1 MLTACDRFG
10 SCIEIKKILSLSFVI
25 VRGNLAINNHYLST
39 LINIEACVDS
49 WWPHSR
55 SSLRLIHRINWNW
68 IPLRQFIVSVSAV
81 LLTRRHYVRSSSDE
95 YCYMIRIV
103 WWGAYWMILF
113 RSWTSDLLSEQQ
125 VIIGFQPFGD
135 SLL

>member
-49 WWPHSR
+49 
-55 SSLRLIHRINWNW
+55 
-68 IPLRQFIVSVSAV
+68 
-81 LLTRRHYVRSSSDE
+81 
-95 YCYMIRIV
+95 
-103 WWGAYWMILF
+103 
-113 RSWTSDLLSEQQ
+113 
-125 VIIGFQPFGD
+125 
-135 SLL
+135 